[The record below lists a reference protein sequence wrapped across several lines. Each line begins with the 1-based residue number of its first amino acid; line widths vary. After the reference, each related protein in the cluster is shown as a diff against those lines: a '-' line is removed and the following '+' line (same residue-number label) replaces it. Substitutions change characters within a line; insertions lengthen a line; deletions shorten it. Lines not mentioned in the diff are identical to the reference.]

1 MVLANPFVGILLI
14 ALAGFASA
22 WSYRAQG
29 SVRRSLAYYLWG
41 LLWWCGTGFLVILS
55 FIGSYLGSYLE
66 PNATLAF
73 VALTGWLAAEVHRR
87 RPADALALTTLAG
100 FVAAWPLALAQDQAH
115 GQPFSGYGL
124 WAWLLFAV
132 LGVRSLR
139 CLREGG
145 GRFAAWAQ
153 FAWWLLWPSV
163 LSLFANWLAQR
174 FGLAQGWQMALV
186 ALPWLAALSASLYR
200 WRWLSMPLGD
210 RFDGSRAPL
219 QMALLAVLGLWWSAC
234 LWLHGDPAPLPW
246 LPLANP
252 MELAQ
257 LALLALAAAWLLSPQ
272 APSPLRRQRLFALA
286 SLGFAMI
293 TFSTLRGV
301 HHWGGVAWTPD
312 LLSTSLA
319 QTALTVVWSVLGVL
333 GWVIGSRRGQRG
345 LWLASAV
352 LMAVV
357 LVKLVLVDRGN
368 LGNVLGIASFI
379 AYGLLCTVVGYLAP
393 APPRRTIEGVSA

>member
-1 MVLANPFVGILLI
+1 M
-14 ALAGFASA
+14 
-22 WSYRAQG
+22 
-29 SVRRSLAYYLWG
+29 
-41 LLWWCGTGFLVILS
+41 
-55 FIGSYLGSYLE
+55 
-66 PNATLAF
+66 LAF

-87 RPADALALTTLAG
+87 RPADALALTALAG

-124 WAWLLFAV
+124 WAWLLFAA

-153 FAWWLLWPSV
+153 FAWLLLWPSV

-174 FGLAQGWQMALV
+174 FGLAQGWRMALV
-186 ALPWLAALSASLYR
+186 ALPWLAALWASLYR

-210 RFDGSRAPL
+210 RFDRSRAPL

-234 LWLHGDPAPLPW
+234 LWLHGDSAPLPW

-272 APSPLRRQRLFALA
+272 APSPLRRHRLFALA
-286 SLGFAMI
+286 SVGFAMI

-312 LLSTSLA
+312 LLPTNLA

-393 APPRRTIEGVSA
+393 APPRRTIEEVSA